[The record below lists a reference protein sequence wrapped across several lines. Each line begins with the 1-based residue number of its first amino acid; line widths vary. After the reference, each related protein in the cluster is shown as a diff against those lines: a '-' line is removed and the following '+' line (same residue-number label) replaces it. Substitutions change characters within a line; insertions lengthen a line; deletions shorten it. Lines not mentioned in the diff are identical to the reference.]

1 MIENNNIFLQ
11 NGGIAMKQYHR
22 LSILCVLAMNALF
35 FAATIRTPIFAQEHT
50 PDQHTLLLLHF
61 NGKLSG
67 AQGETPTQAQG
78 VAFEPGIFGAG
89 AYFSPGNQV
98 YFPSAGNIN
107 STQGTLEFWI
117 KPRWNGNDG
126 QDYVVLRYGSGG
138 GMLFFKDGAN
148 NWRSIFNRYGF
159 GNPEI
164 DVAFNVNA
172 WQANQWHHA
181 AFTWS
186 SNVLKLYVD
195 GQLLRQSQ
203 VTVPLNLVNAS
214 TFQLGADFNGAY
226 LNAVIDE
233 LRLSAIERSAQEI
246 QTSFLAGVSISAL
259 MIQPASIALLETW
272 RTTPTLTAS
281 TNFGTMTI
289 PPSAAQWSSSNSAVA
304 SVDASGRITAIAAG
318 QVIITASFRGLQA
331 TASVIVNAPVLPPL
345 VEQIDP
351 YLATPAPNH
360 LFEMPV
366 VILRYFPTRD
376 GVNVDPIVS
385 DWHSTL
391 ASLRAKIDRDAIQT
405 KFMLEEGSRFHGYKD
420 SAARPSLG
428 YRVIHIVTVFEEMPP
443 GFPTG
448 TPGVFFPDYDQII
461 TRFGAE
467 NFVENLGVKEF
478 WVWGY
483 HHGNIVPVESNMSS
497 PTTGD
502 ISNSYRFND
511 DLPVFDRTYTL
522 YNYNFTRGP
531 NENVHNHGHQLE
543 AILSYVN
550 QRQDGNTDL
559 FWKKFVGQDA
569 NGNFITGRCGWTHMP
584 PNTTNHY
591 DYYNNTLVTSDIE
604 DWTPDRSG
612 VTKLVNAQTWGNLAY
627 AWPNNDSPGG
637 QTEAQWYIYWMQ
649 NMPGRGN
656 GIRHGQNFMTNWWEF
671 TGDWDA
677 SIKAGLGLYQPTPTS
692 VKENE
697 SALPTIFVL
706 QQNYPNPFL
715 SEAKSRLAG
724 NPETE
729 IRFQL
734 PKANHVVLKIYNL
747 LGEEVRT
754 LVDEQREA
762 GYQAVRW
769 DGKDKNGKPVAS
781 GVYLY
786 KLRAGNFSDVKKM
799 SLLR

>member
-1 MIENNNIFLQ
+1 MAL
-11 NGGIAMKQYHR
+11 GITFWMTTA
-22 LSILCVLAMNALF
+22 LSPLV
-35 FAATIRTPIFAQEHT
+35 AQEHQ
-50 PDQHTLLLLHF
+50 PDAHTLLLLHF
-61 NGKLSG
+61 NDDLNG
-67 AQGETPTQAQG
+67 AQGETPTQALG
-78 VAFEPGIFGAG
+78 VTFEPGIFGKG
-89 AYFSPGNQV
+89 AYFAPGNQV
-98 YFPSAGNIN
+98 YYPSAGNIK
-107 STQGTLEFWI
+107 STEGTLEFWI

-126 QDYVVLRYGSGG
+126 QGYVVLRFGEGG
-138 GMLFFKDGAN
+138 GMYFAKDGAN
-148 NWRSIFNRYGF
+148 NWRSIFNQFGV
-159 GNPEI
+159 GNPEVG
-164 DVAFNVNA
+164 VAFNVNA

-181 AFTWS
+181 AFTWKS
-186 SNVLKLYVD
+186 DVLKLYVD
-195 GQLLRQSQ
+195 GQLLSQSQ
-203 VTVPLNLVNAS
+203 VTVPLNVVNES
-214 TFQLGADFNGAY
+214 TFQLGADFSSFY
-226 LNAVIDE
+226 LDAVIDE
-233 LRLSAIERSAQEI
+233 LRISDIARSAAEI
-246 QTSFLAGVSISAL
+246 RASFLAGISVSAL
-259 MIQPASIALLETW
+259 AIEPDSLVLLETW
-272 RTTPTLTAS
+272 RKTPALVAS
-281 TNFGTMTI
+281 TNFGTMNI
-289 PPSAAQWSSSNSAVA
+289 PPAAAQWHSSNSVIA
-304 SVDASGRITAIAAG
+304 SIDGTGRITAHSAG
-318 QVIITASFRGLQA
+318 KVTITASFQNVQA
-331 TASVIVNAPVLPPL
+331 AAAVTVTAPILPPL

-376 GVNVDPIVS
+376 GVNVDPVVS
-385 DWHSTL
+385 DWNSTL

-405 KFMLEEGSRFHGYKD
+405 KFMLEEGSRFRGYQNP
-420 SAARPSLG
+420 AARPSLG
-428 YRVIHIVTVFEEMPP
+428 YRVVHMVTVFEEMPP
-443 GFPTG
+443 GFPA
-448 TPGVFFPDYDQII
+448 PGNPGIFFPDYDQII

-467 NFVENLGVKEF
+467 NFVNNLGVKEF
-478 WVWGY
+478 WIWGY
-483 HHGNIVPVESNMSS
+483 HHGNIVPAESNMSS

-502 ISNSYRFND
+502 ISNSHRFAD
-511 DLPVFDRTYTL
+511 DLPIFDHTYVL

-604 DWTPDRSG
+604 DWTPDRSS

-627 AWPNNDSPGG
+627 AWPNNDPPGG

-677 SIKAGLGLYQPTPTS
+677 SIKAERGLYQSTPTS
-692 VKENE
+692 IIEV
-697 SALPTIFVL
+697 ALQSGSTSFEL
-706 QQNYPNPFL
+706 HQNYPNPF
-715 SEAKSRLAG
+715 

-729 IRFQL
+729 IRFAL
-734 PKANHVVLKIYNL
+734 PHASPVVLKIFNI
-747 LGEEVRT
+747 LGAEIRT
-754 LVDEQREA
+754 LVDEQREV
-762 GYQAVRW
+762 GYHNVRW
-769 DGKDKNGKPVAS
+769 DGRDKNGKLVAS

-786 KLRAGNFSDVKKM
+786 QLQVGSFSQVKKM